1 MPQTVS
7 HAGAVR
13 SIRPIHPSSDVVPL
27 GRFSAQDIDG
37 IRLLLRGSSV
47 VDWVK
52 LHFATD
58 ADIDAFVR
66 VNGFDPEDPSD
77 QARLAQLMRRA
88 THYLEEHLRYKVP
101 DTVKAETDIRWLFRA
116 ASRREGRR
124 VDRFYACIL
133 LKTIHI
139 LHHHD
144 AHELLS
150 VLQVSQ
156 AELAVLL
163 RAKIERAVRGLIERG
178 FPIVDFAGNM
188 KTPSSIYSKL
198 LGKRD
203 AQSSLIFDKL
213 RFRLVSERPE
223 DLPSLLLAL
232 TRELVPFNYVVPGQT
247 HNSLVDLYRALVRAG
262 NVAVMLAE
270 EDPLALNEPRV
281 TDLSGDRRNEFS
293 GQNYRVVNFVADLP
307 LRIDRVLHLPE
318 AQVRNLGPV
327 VFGAVEFQLVD
338 RATSETNETGES
350 RHELYKERQRIKVR
364 ERLERGSRPKRGAS
378 ERRD

>member
-1 MPQTVS
+1 
-7 HAGAVR
+7 
-13 SIRPIHPSSDVVPL
+13 
-27 GRFSAQDIDG
+27 
-37 IRLLLRGSSV
+37 
-47 VDWVK
+47 
-52 LHFATD
+52 
-58 ADIDAFVR
+58 
-66 VNGFDPEDPSD
+66 
-77 QARLAQLMRRA
+77 
-88 THYLEEHLRYKVP
+88 
-101 DTVKAETDIRWLFRA
+101 
-116 ASRREGRR
+116 
-124 VDRFYACIL
+124 
-133 LKTIHI
+133 
-139 LHHHD
+139 
-144 AHELLS
+144 
-150 VLQVSQ
+150 VSQ

-307 LRIDRVLHLPE
+307 LRIDRVLHLPD

-338 RATSETNETGES
+338 RATSDTNETGES

-364 ERLERGSRPKRGAS
+364 ERLERGSRPKRGAK
-378 ERRD
+378 ELRG